1 MDDHKPCI
9 LYITLVLARSLLV
22 DIALFTKTIDARD
35 INLFV
40 FVIYRHVFTSLVQI
54 LVTLFERDYQFG
66 TSKFLFEFV

>member
-54 LVTLFERDYQFG
+54 LVTLFERDYLFG